1 MKIKS
6 NGTNPTANYK
16 SFNVLL
22 EETPAGLRVAGAFGA
37 QSLNTPEDKWTR
49 LNARNF
55 ARSLNGSKLV
65 IK

>member
-6 NGTNPTANYK
+6 NGTNPTVNYK
-16 SFNVLL
+16 SFNVLM
-22 EETPAGLRVAGAFGA
+22 EDTKNGLRIAGVFGA
-37 QSLNTPEDKWTR
+37 PSLDTPEDNWTR